1 MVKSVDFAVRDLA
14 GGVSHGA
21 VAGDNAGNFIQVG
34 AGDEISLNLRR
45 YNILKYEQ
53 VGSDL
58 KVVLVDGREITLSG
72 YFSQPEG
79 QEAQLYISADGEIA
93 AVSLEDMGDGVLFA
107 NYSTPEVIGK
117 WSPNDQLAFLDGEDI
132 IPPATDDDTTGMAA
146 FAPALFGG
154 AGAAGL
160 AGAGLVGASLLGGGG
175 DGSGGG
181 AGDGTITPTVDNP
194 ESDSTLTTE
203 TTDPAATV
211 TGTGEPG
218 STVTVVLGDQT
229 LETTVGEDGTW
240 GVTFEDET
248 FPSDGDLSAEV
259 TVTAP
264 DGTTYDLDGPDF
276 LIDMTPPEV
285 AVTEGAAS
293 TSDIENLEEYADGI
307 SISGTGEAGAS
318 ISVEVRGE
326 TQTTTVAEDGSWSVT
341 FTQDQLPAGTYTEDM
356 TITATDINGNVTVL
370 NDQLQVDTEPHPI
383 TFNAVTGDDVVNFA
397 EQSAA
402 GGVTVGGTSTPGA
415 TLHLT
420 LGETTLPVT
429 VGADGSWSATFT
441 GAQIGSGTRDLT
453 LTATTTDAAGN
464 ASSASHSFRL
474 DTEVQNLSATTATPN
489 SMIADNVVNHAEAA
503 GGLVVT
509 GTVEAGSTVTVQL
522 ANGTPV
528 QAQVTG
534 TTWTATIPAGALPA
548 GEYNDVALTVRAT
561 DAYGNTASQTSQ
573 IDFDTVVRDFAVNTQ
588 IAGDGIVNASEAANG
603 FAITGTVEAG
613 SQVVV
618 ELASGATQTVTADAS
633 GNWSVTFGQSD
644 LQGLSGSVAYTV
656 TATDAAGNTAAL
668 NNASTQNFTFD
679 LEAPDA
685 PLITDKTDDGVS
697 TRALYTSESE
707 GDHFTI
713 STVATDGSVATV
725 LDANPVSLGSED
737 LYDFG
742 SAGRVPNGSYLV
754 VTDTD
759 AAGNEASTL
768 LVVDGNN
775 DVTFDL
781 SNSGLSN
788 FDFGSIDLSYAQAS
802 LTITE
807 EQILS
812 LTGAENTLVISGD
825 ANDSVTALGAQDTG
839 QDTVVGGQT
848 HSIYTVGD
856 DGATLLIDDQ
866 ITNLTI

>member
-1 MVKSVDFAVRDLA
+1 MVKSVDFAVRDFA
-14 GGVSHGA
+14 GGVAYGA
-21 VAGDNAGNFIQVG
+21 VAGDGAGNFIQVG

-53 VGSDL
+53 SGSDL
-58 KVVLVDGREITLSG
+58 KIVLVDGREITLSG

-93 AVSLEDMGDGVLFA
+93 AVNLEDMGDGVLFA
-107 NYSTPEVIGK
+107 NYGTPEAIGK

-132 IPPATDDDTTGMAA
+132 IAPATGDDTTGMAA

-154 AGAAGL
+154 MGTAGL
-160 AGAGLVGASLLGGGG
+160 AGAGLVGAGLLGGGGGGG
-175 DGSGGG
+175 DGSGDG
-181 AGDGTITPTVDNP
+181 AIVPTVDNP
-194 ESDSTLTTE
+194 DSDSTLTTE
-203 TTDPAATV
+203 TENPAATV
-211 TGTGEPG
+211 TGTGEAG

-229 LETTVGEDGTW
+229 LETTVSEDGTW
-240 GVTFEDET
+240 DVTFEGES

-259 TVTAP
+259 TVVAP

-276 LIDMTPPEV
+276 LIDMTPPDV
-285 AVTEGAAS
+285 AVTEGAVS
-293 TSDIENLEEYADGI
+293 TSDVETLAEYANGI
-307 SISGTGEAGAS
+307 SISGTGEVGAS
-318 ISVEVRGE
+318 ITVEVLGE
-326 TQTTTVAEDGSWSVT
+326 TRSTTVGADGSWSVT
-341 FTQDQLPAGTYTEDM
+341 FTQSQLPAGTYTEAM

-370 NDQLQVDTEPHPI
+370 NDQLQVDTE
-383 TFNAVTGDDVVNFA
+383 
-397 EQSAA
+397 
-402 GGVTVGGTSTPGA
+402 
-415 TLHLT
+415 
-420 LGETTLPVT
+420 
-429 VGADGSWSATFT
+429 
-441 GAQIGSGTRDLT
+441 
-453 LTATTTDAAGN
+453 
-464 ASSASHSFRL
+464 
-474 DTEVQNLSATTATPN
+474 VQNFSATTATPN
-489 SMIADNVVNHAEAA
+489 SMIADNIVNHAEAA

-522 ANGTPV
+522 ADGTPV

-534 TTWTATIPAGALPA
+534 TTWTATLPAGSLPA
-548 GEYNDVALTVRAT
+548 GEHQDVALTVRAT

-573 IDFDTVVRDFAVNTQ
+573 IDFDTVVRNFAVNTQ
-588 IAGDGIVNASEAANG
+588 VAGDGIVNAAEAANG
-603 FAITGTVEAG
+603 FAISGTVEAG

-618 ELASGATQTVTADAS
+618 QLASGAMQTATADAS

-644 LQGLSGSVAYTV
+644 LQGLSGAMTYTV
-656 TATDAAGNTAAL
+656 TATDPAGNTAVL
-668 NNASTQNFTFD
+668 NNTSAQNFTFD

-685 PLITDKTDDGVS
+685 PIITDKTDDGVS

-713 STVATDGSVATV
+713 SAVSGSGVISTVTDSE
-725 LDANPVSLGSED
+725 PFSLGGED
-737 LYDFG
+737 LYTFG
-742 SAGRVPNGSYLV
+742 TRVPNGEYLV

-775 DVTFDL
+775 DVAIDL
-781 SNSGLSN
+781 NNSGLAS
-788 FDFGSIDLSYAQAS
+788 FDFGSIDLSYTQAS
-802 LTITE
+802 LSITE